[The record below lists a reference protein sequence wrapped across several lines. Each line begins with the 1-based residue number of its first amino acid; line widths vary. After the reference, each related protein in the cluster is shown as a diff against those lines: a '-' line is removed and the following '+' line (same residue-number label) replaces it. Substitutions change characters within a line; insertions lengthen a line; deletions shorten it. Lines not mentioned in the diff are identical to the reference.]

1 MLSFST
7 DLANKLSKDSTNA
20 IFLLRLY
27 YGDETNFTGFST
39 IDYTDGSDIYYGAIV
54 SLGDYSQS
62 LSFFGFN
69 GKTNLLT
76 VQIANTDFL
85 EDKKRFSDLVGTNE
99 YDNRKWELYV
109 IPSDGSVSKQLI
121 GVGVISGNFDYDHK
135 SINIKLNDFS
145 KGIDTTLPK
154 TVIREDDTANDFHY
168 APEENFNKPIPMLF
182 GDHSYTTDYD
192 ETSFNNSDG
201 IERWAT
207 RSKVP
212 AIVVNSYDT
221 GTNKIIAKADTEALH
236 TLNNVTVYF
245 GKDGVYSALNPSNV
259 TVSASD
265 AKISFSGTRAYAMI
279 GLIMDD
285 GTDSSYT
292 KDKFVETTLEK
303 NVNVGNQELFVFG
316 VPKVPN
322 LGTMITNPVKAFV
335 IGKNVSGSD
344 SVDINYKVDD
354 TEVSSQD
361 QAVGNGTRVLL
372 GGIGSDGVDISGG
385 YTATQESGWDLESKL
400 QMFVELTSGDADINV
415 DQAWIQ
421 IEYDADD
428 TVNKTFYAEEV
439 VFKEDPYY
447 GGDRGTFESQKVTRR
462 VDVFDQVQTI
472 YISGKGRKF
481 TAAMTSSRAHSFTT
495 SDLIEHP
502 VFVIE
507 NILRTELGLTDTN
520 INTANFDSIYSATS
534 TYKTAFSQY
543 EFIGAMDLIDDIC
556 KQFCLYFFFDSQGK
570 ATIKNL
576 KLKASYTSADF
587 TIDFNEVQIGKISK
601 TPLNQVKTNIR
612 VEFDHDYSTSK
623 NRLNVQTSSSSKA
636 DFNMSN
642 ETNMIV
648 DANKIR
654 FNVEGTSLANAKS
667 VPSTILDLYEDIHQE
682 RKNIINITTLKP
694 EYLKAEIADI
704 VQISN
709 VPSDIKL
716 FGTAISSQYF
726 MITKVSRKINQVSME
741 LTQVS

>member
-7 DLANKLSKDSTNA
+7 DLVNKLSKDSTNA

-27 YGDETNFTGFST
+27 YGNETNFTGFST
-39 IDYTDGSDIYYGAIV
+39 IDYTDGSDIYFGAIV

-69 GKTNLLT
+69 GRTNLLT
-76 VQIANTDFL
+76 VKIANTDFL
-85 EDKKRFSDLVGTNE
+85 EDKKRFSDLIGTNA

-135 SINIKLNDFS
+135 TINIKLNDFS
-145 KGIDTTLPK
+145 KGIDTTLPR

-182 GDHSYTTDYD
+182 GDHSHTTDYD

-265 AKISFSGTRAYAMI
+265 AKISFSGTRAYAMM
-279 GLIMDD
+279 GLIMDSA
-285 GTDSSYT
+285 TNSSYT

-303 NVNVGNQELFVFG
+303 NANVGNQELFVFG

-400 QMFVELTSGDADINV
+400 QMFVELTGGDADINV

-428 TVNKTFYAEEV
+428 TVNKTVYTEEV
-439 VFKEDPYY
+439 FFREDPYY
-447 GGDRGTFESQKVTRR
+447 SGDKGNFETQKIARR

-481 TAAMTSSRAHSFTT
+481 TAAMTSSRSHSFTT

-520 INTANFDSIYSATS
+520 INTSNFDSIYSATT
-534 TYKTAFSQY
+534 TYKAAFSQY
-543 EFIGAMDLIDDIC
+543 EFISAMDLIDDIC

-587 TIDFNEVQIGKISK
+587 TIDFNEVQLSNISK

-623 NRLNVQTSSSSKA
+623 NRLNVQTSSSTKA
-636 DFNMSN
+636 DFNMNN

-667 VPSTILDLYEDIHQE
+667 IPSTILDLYEDIHQE
-682 RKNIINITTLKP
+682 RKNIINLNTLKP
-694 EYLKAEIADI
+694 EYLKAEIGDI

-716 FGTAISSQYF
+716 FGTAISSQFF

>member
-7 DLANKLSKDSTNA
+7 DLANNLNRDSTNV

-27 YGDETNFTGFST
+27 FGDESSFTGLST
-39 IDYTDGSDIYYGAIV
+39 IDYTDGSDIYHGAII
-54 SLGDYSQS
+54 SFGDYSQT
-62 LSFFGFN
+62 LNFFGFN
-69 GKTNLLT
+69 GKTNLIS
-76 VQIANTDFL
+76 VKISNTNSFD
-85 EDKKRFSDLVGTNE
+85 DKKRFSDLVGTNA
-99 YDNRKWELYV
+99 YDNRKWELYI
-109 IPSDGSVSKQLI
+109 IPANGSVSKQLI
-121 GVGVISGNFDYDHK
+121 GVGKISGNFDYDHK

-145 KGIDTTLPK
+145 KGIDTTLPR
-154 TVIREDDTANDFHY
+154 TVIREDDTSNDFHY

-182 GDHSYTTDYD
+182 GDHSHTTDYD

-212 AIVVNSYDT
+212 AIIVNQFDT
-221 GTNKIIAKADTEALH
+221 GTAKIIAKADTEALH

-245 GKDGVYSALNPSNV
+245 GEDGLYSALEPSNV
-259 TVSASD
+259 TVSESD

-279 GLIMDD
+279 GLIMDNN
-285 GTDSSYT
+285 TNSSFT
-292 KDKFVETTLEK
+292 RDKFVETTLEK
-303 NVNVGNQELFVFG
+303 DVNVGNQELFVFG
-316 VPKVPN
+316 VPKVSN
-322 LGTMITNPVKAFV
+322 LGTMVSNPIKAFV

-344 SVDINYKVDD
+344 NVDINYKVDD
-354 TEVSSQD
+354 TQASEQD
-361 QAVGNGTRVLL
+361 EIVGNGNRVLL
-372 GGIGSDGVDISGG
+372 GGFGADGVDISSG
-385 YTATQESGWDLESKL
+385 YTATQESGWNLESKL

-428 TVNKTFYAEEV
+428 TINKTFYAEEV

-447 GGDRGTFESQKVTRR
+447 SGDRGTFETQKVTRR
-462 VDVFDQVQTI
+462 VDVFDEVQTI

-481 TAAMTSSRAHSFTT
+481 TAAMTSSRSHGFST

-502 VFVIE
+502 VFIIE

-520 INTANFDSIYSATS
+520 INTSNFDSIHSATS
-534 TYKTAFSQY
+534 TYKAAFSQY

-556 KQFCLYFFFDSQGK
+556 KQFCLYFFFDSEGK

-576 KLKASYTSADF
+576 KLKAAYSSADF
-587 TIDFNEVQIGKISK
+587 TIDFDEVQLGNISK
-601 TPLNQVKTNIR
+601 TPLNKVKTNIR
-612 VEFDHDYSTSK
+612 LEFDHDYSTSK
-623 NRLNVQTSSSSKA
+623 NRLNVQTSSSTKSN
-636 DFNMSN
+636 FNMDN
-642 ETNMIV
+642 ETTMVV

-654 FNVEGTSLANAKS
+654 FNVEGTSLANAKL

-694 EYLKAEIADI
+694 KYLKAEIGDI

-716 FGTAISSQYF
+716 FGTAISSQFF
-726 MITKVSRKINQVSME
+726 MITKVSRKINQVSIE